1 MGDLSPV
8 CKIFIERPAYDTQF
22 SDTQFVL
29 VSISPLVPS
38 QRKILKIIL
47 REDRDIFRIPFGVV
61 LMLRSPECCLL
72 VTVYVL
78 FSALIPRDKFQMR
91 SDEILL
97 SSLIAPKSLKN
108 LDTSLYV

>member
-8 CKIFIERPAYDTQF
+8 CKMFIESPAYDTQF
-22 SDTQFVL
+22 GDTQFVL
-29 VSISPLVPS
+29 VSISPLVPL

-47 REDRDIFRIPFGVV
+47 RKDWDIFRILFRVV

-78 FSALIPRDKFQMR
+78 FSALIPWDKFLKA
-91 SDEILL
+91 DEILL

>member
-1 MGDLSPV
+1 MGDLSPA

-29 VSISPLVPS
+29 VRISPLVPS

-47 REDRDIFRIPFGVV
+47 RKDWDIFRILFGVV
-61 LMLRSPECCLL
+61 LMLTSPECCLL
-72 VTVYVL
+72 VRVYVL
-78 FSALIPRDKFQMR
+78 FSAVIPRDKFLKA
-91 SDEILL
+91 DKILL

-108 LDTSLYV
+108 LHTSLYV